1 MAHFICEQ
9 CGDGFKRC
17 KNGGRAPIRFCSQ
30 PCYRLWKKENGVKPG
45 FSKGHKTWN
54 KGIKGRHFSP
64 ETEFKKGIV
73 PKNKCKVGTVRIR
86 TRKRDG
92 QQRAWVKVAEPNT
105 WKLRAVVE
113 WVKAYGP
120 IPKGLIVHHE
130 DRDTLN
136 DSLNNLS
143 LMTRAAHL
151 LEHRHEFEEKR
162 LERLVSPRRRSR

>member
-17 KNGGRAPIRFCSQ
+17 KSGDRAIRFCSQ
-30 PCYRLWKKENGVKPG
+30 ACYWKWRKSVGLKNG
-45 FSKGHKTWN
+45 FTKGQKAWN
-54 KGIKGRHFSP
+54 KGMKGRHFNAA
-64 ETEFKKGIV
+64 TEFKKGIV
-73 PKNKCKVGTVRIR
+73 PKNKCSVGTVRIR
-86 TRKRDG
+86 TRSRDG
-92 QQRAWVKVAEPNT
+92 KQRAWVKVGEPNT

-113 WVKAYGP
+113 WIKAYGP

-136 DSLNNLS
+136 DSLTNLS